1 MADYDVIDIQAKIA
15 IDIDHVFNILE
26 SGSFKANPPP
36 FDDSLIK
43 GKGYGLQSC
52 CRQGYSLLI
61 SKHI

>member
-36 FDDSLIK
+36 PLMTHLLKVKVMVCSLVADK
-43 GKGYGLQSC
+43 VTLC
-52 CRQGYSLLI
+52 
-61 SKHI
+61 